1 MAKPST
7 RVRLRVSPGARR
19 TEVAGRYGDGWK
31 VRVSA
36 PPERGRANEAVLDL
50 LADTLELPRRSLS
63 IVSGHGAREKV
74 VLMEGVGPA
83 EIERRLDR
91 VLSRR
96 LRRRS
101 QGVRAL
107 PGRPS
112 AITSRDVLGSRDAS

>member
-1 MAKPST
+1 M
-7 RVRLRVSPGARR
+7 
-19 TEVAGRYGDGWK
+19 
-31 VRVSA
+31 SA

-74 VLMEGVGPA
+74 VLMEGIGPA

-96 LRRRS
+96 LRRRP
-101 QGVRAL
+101 QAIRAWH
-107 PGRPS
+107 GGPS
-112 AITSRDVLGSRDAS
+112 ALASWHVMGSGETS